1 MTKREFLIALA
12 EELEVP
18 GQELTEDSYWDE
30 IEGFSSLSSLMIIAF
45 VDDNFDIRVTD
56 DQLKSMKQVRDL
68 MDLVRLT

>member
-45 VDDNFDIRVTD
+45 MDDNFDIRVTD
-56 DQLKSMKQVRDL
+56 DQFKSMKQVRDL

>member
-1 MTKREFLIALA
+1 MTKKEFLTALA

-45 VDDNFDIRVTD
+45 IDDNFDIRVTD
-56 DQLKSMKQVRDL
+56 DQFKSMKQVRDL
-68 MDLVRLT
+68 MDLVQLT

>member
-1 MTKREFLIALA
+1 MTKKEFLTALA

-45 VDDNFDIRVTD
+45 MDDNFDIRVTD
-56 DQLKSMKQVRDL
+56 DQFKSMKQVRDL

>member
-68 MDLVRLT
+68 MDLVQLT